1 MNRVTNHTE
10 LPLKVRCWDG
20 DQWPERR
27 VSIANGDEHAL
38 FVSARY
44 ADIEKA
50 ELQAKEIVT
59 AVNNYHRL
67 RDQLI
72 DCLELMEESERRYDQ
87 GQEAPNMNE
96 EIKYTRALLDELDNM
111 ENGS

>member
-1 MNRVTNHTE
+1 MTNKHTE
-10 LPLKVRCWDG
+10 LPLKVRRWDG

-27 VSIANGDEHAL
+27 VSISNEDEHAL

-59 AVNNYHRL
+59 AVNNYQRL
-67 RDQLI
+67 REALDRLVRSC
-72 DCLELMEESERRYDQ
+72 DNLEY
-87 GQEAPNMNE
+87 EAG
-96 EIKYTRALLDELDNM
+96 RVALPASDAEDLLSELDNM
-111 ENGS
+111 GNGND